1 MTNKTVYSHML
12 NYFYFIEIFD
22 MWENDL
28 RFFLHRYLHEA
39 TQSFTAFTIYLN
51 AHHFISLSQFVS
63 ALLTFSISSRFYND
77 FFNPIP
83 QMSHMWR
90 KLVKN
95 DVTDQNYWN
104 QHCTE

>member
-28 RFFLHRYLHEA
+28 RFFLHGYLHEA
-39 TQSFTAFTIYLN
+39 TQSFTAFSVYLY

-63 ALLTFSISSRFYND
+63 ALLTFSVSSRFYND

-95 DVTDQNYWN
+95 DVTDQNYRN